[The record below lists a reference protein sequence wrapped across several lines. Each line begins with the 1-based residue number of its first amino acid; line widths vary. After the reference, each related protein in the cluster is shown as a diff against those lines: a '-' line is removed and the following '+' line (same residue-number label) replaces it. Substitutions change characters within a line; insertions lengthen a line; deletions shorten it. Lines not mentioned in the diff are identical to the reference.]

1 LVVNTIAFAGMG
13 QANFKSIR
21 SSTDSLL
28 PNYKVWQRY
37 LSVAAQPASRYL
49 SLLSYQFNF
58 PYQVNIMSL
67 FICMWVVDGYS
78 APEMFLGG
86 MAGRLCLFYLILL
99 IYFQTLMRFLFFI
112 SNLKEI
118 AQPGRTGNLYQ

>member
-1 LVVNTIAFAGMG
+1 MVVNTIAFAGMG

-58 PYQVNIMSL
+58 PYQVNIMSPFL
-67 FICMWVVDGYS
+67 S
-78 APEMFLGG
+78 ACGSL
-86 MAGRLCLFYLILL
+86 MATLPRNVPRGHGRALVLILPNPVN
-99 IYFQTLMRFLFFI
+99 LFP
-112 SNLKEI
+112 NLD
-118 AQPGRTGNLYQ
+118 AFPVLY